1 LTAVALGLYI
11 GQPQIDRFY
20 GGDFQVGH
28 GIEYLKGSIV
38 ELAMNARK
46 ANRIIGEAIS
56 MTFNDRTVHL
66 LRFSARQRGTA

>member
-1 LTAVALGLYI
+1 
-11 GQPQIDRFY
+11 
-20 GGDFQVGH
+20 
-28 GIEYLKGSIV
+28 
-38 ELAMNARK
+38 MNARK